1 MEPNES
7 VELLQSFVENVLTPI
22 AGDPHLGLF
31 LMVLL
36 TAVIP
41 LAPPEEAFT
50 LFGGACIAC
59 GVLHP
64 FWAGLAILGGIIA
77 VNSILYWMGRGGL
90 KLLSGTRLGNRIL
103 NSHGF
108 KRARKTMYRKG
119 IWAIVGC
126 RFFFGT
132 RTPTYLAAGFFRYRY
147 TKFLLI
153 DGITVLLHGIP
164 FLIIGYL
171 FSDQIEGI
179 LRLMERLGIWSVV
192 LLLGIIAI
200 VFFIKHKLNQDRES
214 D

>member
-1 MEPNES
+1 M
-7 VELLQSFVENVLTPI
+7 ELLQSFVENVLTPI
-22 AGDPHLGLF
+22 AGEPHLGLF

-50 LFGGACIAC
+50 LFGGACIA
-59 GVLHP
+59 GGLLHP
-64 FWAGLAILGGIIA
+64 FWTGAAILGGIIT

-90 KLLSGTRLGNRIL
+90 KLLSGTSLGNRIL

-132 RTPTYLAAGFFRYRY
+132 RTPTYLAAGFFRYRF
-147 TKFLLI
+147 TKFVLI
-153 DGITVLLHGIP
+153 DGTIVLLHGIP
-164 FLIIGYL
+164 FLIVGYL
-171 FSDQIEGI
+171 FSDQIESI
-179 LRLMERLGIWSVV
+179 LRVMERLGIWSLV
-192 LLLGIIAI
+192 LLLALVGM
-200 VFFIKHKLNQDRES
+200 VFFIKHRLKQRRRADWLDVT
-214 D
+214 